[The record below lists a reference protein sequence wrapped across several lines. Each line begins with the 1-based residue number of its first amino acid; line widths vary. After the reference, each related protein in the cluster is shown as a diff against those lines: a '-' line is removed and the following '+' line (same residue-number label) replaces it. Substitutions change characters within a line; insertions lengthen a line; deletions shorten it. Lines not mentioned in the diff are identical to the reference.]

1 MLVWVPA
8 GGIDGMVET
17 DLPEREWQALL
28 ALAAAARK
36 AACAASAGTGAA
48 FRSHL
53 DEVAGTLRH
62 PLARA
67 VFAPMIARI
76 ARDPFVIA
84 QIGQSLDCRIATAGG
99 HSHYINGDGALL
111 HLHRLRALADAVIVG
126 ASTVVLDDPQLTTR
140 RVPGPSP
147 VRVVLDPHCRVPRDA
162 RMFDT
167 AAPGAALRVTA
178 AAGDAAPRG
187 NDDTVLV
194 LPAPD
199 GLFVPQQVLAALAR
213 RGLRTVLVEGG
224 GETISAFLRAG
235 RLHRL
240 HVLLAPLLIGP
251 GREAFHLPAIERL
264 HAARRFVM
272 SAHAL
277 DSDVLLDCDLE
288 VAG

>member
-28 ALAAAARK
+28 ALAAAAR
-36 AACAASAGTGAA
+36 ASAGTGAA

-67 VFAPMIARI
+67 VYAPMIARL
-76 ARDPFVIA
+76 ARGPFVVA
-84 QIGQSLDCRIATAGG
+84 QIGQSLDGRIATAGG
-99 HSHYINGDGALL
+99 HSHYINGDGALA

-140 RVPGPSP
+140 RVPGSSP
-147 VRVVLDPHCRVPRDA
+147 VRVVLDPHRRVSPDA
-162 RMFDT
+162 RMFDA
-167 AAPGAALRVTA
+167 AAPGGALRVTA
-178 AAGDAAPRG
+178 AGASEVLPGS
-187 NDDTVLV
+187 DDNVLP

-199 GLFVPQQVLAALAR
+199 GVFAPQHILAALAQ

-264 HAARRFVM
+264 PAARRFAM
-272 SAHAL
+272 SAYPL
-277 DSDVLLDCDLE
+277 GSDVLLDCDLE
-288 VAG
+288 S

>member
-1 MLVWVPA
+1 
-8 GGIDGMVET
+8 MVGAN
-17 DLPEREWQALL
+17 LPEAEWQALL
-28 ALAAAARK
+28 ALAAVARQAAGDP
-36 AACAASAGTGAA
+36 AAEAGAA
-48 FRSHL
+48 FRRHA
-53 DEVAGTLRH
+53 DAVAATVHH

-67 VFAPMIARI
+67 VYAPMIARI
-76 ARDPFVIA
+76 ARGPFILA
-84 QIGQSLDCRIATAGG
+84 QIGQSLDGRIATAEG
-99 HSHYINGDGALL
+99 HSHYINGDEALV
-111 HLHRLRALADAVIVG
+111 HLHRLRALVDAVIVG

-178 AAGDAAPRG
+178 AVASDALPGSGDS
-187 NDDTVLV
+187 V
-194 LPAPD
+194 LPLPALDGVFAPQHI
-199 GLFVPQQVLAALAR
+199 LEVLAR

-240 HVLLAPLLIGP
+240 HVLLGPLLIGP

-264 HAARRFVM
+264 PAARRFAM
-272 SAHAL
+272 TAHAL
-277 DSDVLLDCDLE
+277 GSDVLLDCDLE